1 MYIHA
6 FIFRA
11 RKWRAS
17 TYVYVRRYVRIYGRM
32 DRETDGR
39 TDGQQICNA
48 LTPVLNEMRCGGRE
62 TASGWPAGGQRV
74 NPSERGCGGDR
85 GGEEGEANHRAVPA
99 VMGCAEG
106 GRPSGRIP
114 TLPIL
119 LLTISSKLL
128 FAYKIIPHT
137 S

>member
-1 MYIHA
+1 
-6 FIFRA
+6 
-11 RKWRAS
+11 
-17 TYVYVRRYVRIYGRM
+17 M
-32 DRETDGR
+32 DRETDRR

-48 LTPVLNEMRCGGRE
+48 LTPVLNEMRCGGRA
-62 TASGWPAGGQRV
+62 TATAGRGRTGEGVRERTGV
-74 NPSERGCGGDR
+74 NHGV
-85 GGEEGEANHRAVPA
+85 VPA